1 MTTRTL
7 PTSAWDGHGSHP
19 DEAILA
25 QAFADVRVITA
36 SGWTVDAEAY
46 RQRLAVLRLLAKAR
60 TEPRP

>member
-1 MTTRTL
+1 MTTRT
-7 PTSAWDGHGSHP
+7 PPPPASPAQSHP

-36 SGWTVDAEAY
+36 DGWTVDAEAY
-46 RQRLAVLRLLAKAR
+46 RQRLAVLRSRAGAK